1 MTSLSRPSTP
11 LSHEEEQEENIR
23 ISHGKDLLQSE
34 EHDALEA
41 LERKA
46 LTIVILGAS
55 GDLAKKKIFP
65 SLMGLDCFGL
75 LPHSTH
81 IVGYSR
87 SHMTKVHELSLA
99 RSLALARVS
108 HTSRTLARVTARARR
123 THSPDVHCHDGRL

>member
-87 SHMTKVHELSLA
+87 SHMTKVHDLSLT
-99 RSLALARVS
+99 RSRACISHVS
-108 HTSRTLARVTARARR
+108 YSRPRYSKSSSNAFARR
-123 THSPDVHCHDGRL
+123 ALP